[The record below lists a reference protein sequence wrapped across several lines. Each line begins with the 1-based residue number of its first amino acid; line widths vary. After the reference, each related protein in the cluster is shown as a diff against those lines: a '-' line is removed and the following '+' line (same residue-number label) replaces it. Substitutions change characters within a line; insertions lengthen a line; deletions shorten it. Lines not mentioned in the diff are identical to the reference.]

1 MPVNKAD
8 RFLIQYY
15 QHKARLEISMIMRLE
30 FLTSMI
36 KVMLID
42 HWPVLDVEQILAE
55 ELDELTDC
63 ACAIGNGNRHLVIV

>member
-15 QHKARLEISMIMRLE
+15 QHKARLEISMILRLE

-42 HWPVLDVEQILAE
+42 HCGADFGRGA
-55 ELDELTDC
+55 
-63 ACAIGNGNRHLVIV
+63 G